1 MSDHVYKVHNKT
13 LLLYHLVL
21 PTKYRQKVI
30 TPDVE
35 TTLKEVCIG
44 ISERYEILFLEIGSD
59 SDHVHFLV
67 QSVPTLPVTEIV
79 TTIKS
84 ITARKIFKKH
94 PEAKEHLWGG
104 NFWTSGY
111 YANTVGSHGTE
122 EVIQQY
128 VQKQGKVYKKIYGQQ
143 LSMFDDTL

>member
-1 MSDHVYKVHNKT
+1 MLASGSSIFV
-13 LLLYHLVL
+13 
-21 PTKYRQKVI
+21 
-30 TPDVE
+30 
-35 TTLKEVCIG
+35 
-44 ISERYEILFLEIGSD
+44 FLEIVSD
-59 SDHVHFLV
+59 TDHVHFLV
-67 QSVPTLPVTEIV
+67 QSVPTLTLAEIT

-94 PEAKEHLWGG
+94 PEVKKLLWGG

-122 EVIQQY
+122 DVIQQY
-128 VQKQGKVYKKIYGQQ
+128 VQKQGKVYKKIYGHQ